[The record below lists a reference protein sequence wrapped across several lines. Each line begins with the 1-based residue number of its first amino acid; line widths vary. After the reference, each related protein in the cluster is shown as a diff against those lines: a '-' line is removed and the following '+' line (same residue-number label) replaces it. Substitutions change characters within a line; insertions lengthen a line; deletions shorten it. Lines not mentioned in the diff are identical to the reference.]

1 MKKLYEAGEFTKGD
15 ELLNYYTYQGD
26 KKINGVARHT
36 LLLHKPGVKALETE
50 YDEISKNYIIS
61 EDLFIKTIIELSEIR
76 KRIAKDGNINKN
88 LWERL
93 ITEKYLYRGLPMK
106 DFLKTI
112 QGAKPPKDWLTKEIF
127 EKDLNNQVVNYLKGR
142 ISMDP
147 AVLSTSLDENAA
159 IDFINGFPG
168 VLLKIDVTKHN
179 KGLDIHENSPYDE
192 KEILLSPG
200 TKLKITDVV
209 YNSNKDYFK
218 ISCVPV

>member
-1 MKKLYEAGEFTKGD
+1 MQE
-15 ELLNYYTYQGD
+15 
-26 KKINGVARHT
+26 
-36 LLLHKPGVKALETE
+36 PGVKALETE

-112 QGAKPPKDWLTKEIF
+112 QGAQPPKDWLTKEIF

-147 AVLSTSLDENAA
+147 AVLSTSLDKAVS
-159 IDFINGFPG
+159 IRFIKYRECTVVP
-168 VLLKIDVTKHN
+168 
-179 KGLDIHENSPYDE
+179 
-192 KEILLSPG
+192 KERI
-200 TKLKITDVV
+200 
-209 YNSNKDYFK
+209 
-218 ISCVPV
+218 

>member
-1 MKKLYEAGEFTKGD
+1 MSQKMKKLYESGEFTKGD
-15 ELLNYYTYQGD
+15 KLLNYYTYQGD

-147 AVLSTSLDENAA
+147 AVLSTYLDKAVS
-159 IDFINGFPG
+159 IRFIKYRECRWCQKRGF
-168 VLLKIDVTKHN
+168 K
-179 KGLDIHENSPYDE
+179 
-192 KEILLSPG
+192 
-200 TKLKITDVV
+200 
-209 YNSNKDYFK
+209 
-218 ISCVPV
+218 

>member
-1 MKKLYEAGEFTKGD
+1 MQE
-15 ELLNYYTYQGD
+15 
-26 KKINGVARHT
+26 
-36 LLLHKPGVKALETE
+36 PGVKALETE

-127 EKDLNNQVVNYLKGR
+127 EKDLIAYGKYL
-142 ISMDP
+142 
-147 AVLSTSLDENAA
+147 
-159 IDFINGFPG
+159 
-168 VLLKIDVTKHN
+168 
-179 KGLDIHENSPYDE
+179 
-192 KEILLSPG
+192 
-200 TKLKITDVV
+200 
-209 YNSNKDYFK
+209 
-218 ISCVPV
+218 